1 VDCHG
6 IRQHAGDAID
16 RSLRNDVAAEFEA
29 HLRRCSPCRREIA
42 LERLSKFLVR
52 KHVQWTETPRSTYGA
67 ILLALRLE
75 YQSSSPII
83 PAFAHWLFQWRV
95 VIPALSGGIA
105 ALLFFSLVTT
115 KINPSYPMTAHTAS
129 NDLINQSLKNFA
141 LLKSGKLE
149 PGLVSSVPE
158 SVRGFLQKSNLQFG
172 VQMPSIQNCDWCA
185 GSATEEGGVKQAH
198 LIYKIGNELVY
209 VFEVSDDDALY
220 GTQVS
225 LPPAAKRALAQSGWY
240 TDPDHPD
247 CNVVLWKT
255 DEAVCVAVSTM
266 GKGRL
271 LSHLTTR

>member
-1 VDCHG
+1 MDCYG
-6 IRQHAGDAID
+6 VRQCAGDAID
-16 RSLRNDVAAEFEA
+16 RSLRSDVAAEFEA
-29 HLRRCSPCRREIA
+29 HLKRCPPCRREIA
-42 LERLSKFLVR
+42 LEKFSKFLIR
-52 KHVQWTETPRSTYGA
+52 RHVQWTETPRSTVGA
-67 ILLALRLE
+67 ILFALRQE
-75 YQSSSPII
+75 YQSSSTVLPV
-83 PAFAHWLFQWRV
+83 FAGGFFPWRI

-115 KINPSYPMTAHTAS
+115 KVNSSYPMTAHTAS
-129 NDLINQSLKNFA
+129 NDIINQSFKNFA

-149 PGLVSSVPE
+149 PNLVSSVPE
-158 SVRGFLQKSNLQFG
+158 SVFDFLQKSNLRFG
-172 VQMPSIQNCDWCA
+172 VQMPSIQNCEWCA
-185 GSATEEGGVKQAH
+185 GSATEKGGVKQAH

-209 VFEVSDDDALY
+209 VLEVSDDDALY

-271 LSHLTTR
+271 LSLLTTR